1 MVVVG
6 RSLVVV
12 VDVGADRLV
21 VVEPTLL
28 LLLLLLCLATLTR
41 YYDVIFMFLSFS
53 VYISNET
60 FHLCIC
66 FLDLGEVA
74 IEHPSMWSSSLLCIK
89 I

>member
-1 MVVVG
+1 VVVVG
-6 RSLVVV
+6 RSLAVV
-12 VDVGADRLV
+12 VDVGVGRSV
-21 VVEPTLL
+21 VVEPTVLL
-28 LLLLLLCLATLTR
+28 LLLLICLATLTR
-41 YYDVIFMFLSFS
+41 YCDVIFMFLSFS

-74 IEHPSMWSSSLLCIK
+74 IEYPSMWSSSLLCIK